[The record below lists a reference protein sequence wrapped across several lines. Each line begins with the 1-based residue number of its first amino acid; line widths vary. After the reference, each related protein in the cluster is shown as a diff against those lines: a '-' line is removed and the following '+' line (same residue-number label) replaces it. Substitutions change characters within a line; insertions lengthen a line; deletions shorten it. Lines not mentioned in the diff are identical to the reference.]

1 MAFYG
6 NSTGLTNVNDVEK
19 NNMDTTTTN
28 RTCSTSFS
36 NHISR
41 SSIVVP
47 SGYRA
52 IIIVFA
58 SANGVYEADAGRL
71 GCRIRIEGSA
81 TGNGS
86 EFVGHIGF
94 HDNYAGNAC
103 VFRVIDVAAG
113 TYTVRF
119 QVREVSGNI
128 IYNSRG
134 QTDYMS
140 TTCFSYRA

>member
-1 MAFYG
+1 
-6 NSTGLTNVNDVEK
+6 
-19 NNMDTTTTN
+19 MDTTTTN
-28 RTCSTSFS
+28 RTCTTSFA

-41 SSIVVP
+41 RSIVVP

-52 IIIVFA
+52 IIMVFA
-58 SANGVYEADAGRL
+58 SANGAYESEAGRL
-71 GCRIRIEGSA
+71 GMRIRIEGSA

-94 HDNYAGNAC
+94 HDNYAGSGS
-103 VFRVIDVAAG
+103 VFRCIDVAAG

-128 IYNSRG
+128 IFNNRG